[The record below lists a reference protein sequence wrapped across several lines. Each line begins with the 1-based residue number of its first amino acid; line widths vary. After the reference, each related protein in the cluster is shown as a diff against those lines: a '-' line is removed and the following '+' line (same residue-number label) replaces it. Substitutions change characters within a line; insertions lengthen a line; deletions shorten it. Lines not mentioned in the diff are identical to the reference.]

1 MDHYHLGCILK
12 RIVPVEF
19 ARHNERAV
27 GIGSKVLGI
36 GGNISSEDLLSGE
49 QVPCDGC
56 SIGGLGD
63 CEELSR
69 GDDKCLREKV

>member
-1 MDHYHLGCILK
+1 MDRYHLVCILK

-36 GGNISSEDLLSGE
+36 GGDILSEDLLSGE
-49 QVPCDGC
+49 QVPCDEC
-56 SIGGLGD
+56 STDGRSGSKELG
-63 CEELSR
+63 R
-69 GDDKCLREKV
+69 GDGKLLRDKT